1 MANEVMRVLCFEKA
15 PLADADGVIAF
26 EALEAMT
33 IVGVSLEATVFTG
46 TPTAFTVDIQ
56 DDGTDCIAAITASTA
71 LTPGT
76 WKSVHMGGTNA
87 PVHIAAGSEVE
98 VDLNLTGGTT
108 PTAAFTLLIY
118 YLGGAQG

>member
-15 PLADADGVIAF
+15 PLVDTDGVIAF
-26 EALEAMT
+26 EALEDMT
-33 IVGVSLEATVFTG
+33 IVGVSLEASVFTG
-46 TPTAFTVDIQ
+46 SPTAFTVDIQ

-76 WKSVHMGGTNA
+76 WKTPHMGGTET
-87 PVHIAAGSEVE
+87 PVHIVAGSEVE
-98 VDLNLTGGTT
+98 VDMNLTGGSS
-108 PTAAFTLLIY
+108 PTAEFTLVIW

>member
-1 MANEVMRVLCFEKA
+1 MANEVMRVLAFEKA
-15 PLADADGVIAF
+15 PLVDTDGVIAF
-26 EALEAMT
+26 QALEDMT

-46 TPTAFTVDIQ
+46 SPTGFTVDIQ
-56 DDGTDCIAAITASTA
+56 DDGTDCIAAITANTA
-71 LTPGT
+71 LTPGV
-76 WKSVHMGGTNA
+76 WQSVHMGGTNA

-98 VDLNLTGGTT
+98 VDLNLTGGSS